1 MDVILWDGENTF
13 PAKIESFKQFLK
25 KYLTSLHCEDLL
37 SDTPFHYDAEND
49 EFLNQAIQAYYY
61 LWSIS

>member
-25 KYLTSLHCEDLL
+25 KYLTSLNYVDLL
-37 SDTPFHYDAEND
+37 SSTPFHYDSEND
-49 EFLNQAIQAYYY
+49 EFLNLDIQAYYY